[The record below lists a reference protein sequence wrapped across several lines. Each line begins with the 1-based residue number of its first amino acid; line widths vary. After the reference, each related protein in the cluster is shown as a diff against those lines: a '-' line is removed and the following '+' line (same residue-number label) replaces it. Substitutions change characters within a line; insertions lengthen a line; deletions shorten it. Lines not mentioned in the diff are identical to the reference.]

1 MKVRFRQSESAPT
14 SNVAWAFSV
23 ALKCRHGSIE
33 PAARGG
39 GLCFVSIVPL
49 GIKLALCPPVEP
61 ARLIAPISMARVCP
75 TVRRP
80 AAPDGEIGGCFEC
93 QNLSLA
99 VQQE

>member
-1 MKVRFRQSESAPT
+1 M
-14 SNVAWAFSV
+14 

-33 PAARGG
+33 PAASGG
-39 GLCFVSIVPL
+39 GLCFGSIVPL
-49 GIKLALCPPVEP
+49 GIKQCGIALCPPVEP
-61 ARLIAPISMARVCP
+61 ARLIAPISMARVCS